1 MITTPENLSK
11 DRLKTE
17 LKKKGIKFNN
27 NENKLYY
34 VDLYRNKIM
43 TVEPV
48 TVHVRSE
55 FSSDDEIRQSPK
67 VTKKPV

>member
-48 TVHVRSE
+48 TVRSE